1 MLRCSSKMGAPRRWI
16 NKLLGLKKSEKI
28 ASSEKENKPGSAGKI
43 NKSKPSVEPEKGRY
57 GNESKENVE
66 TDFEDANWQWEME
79 HSGPPST
86 SHQEKNAARLSE
98 DRPVQKYAAQQ
109 QPREDWRE
117 EWMGAYAKEGNFTS
131 APDSPNSPEEQT
143 AGEQLEDDGTEG
155 WATPDVRYM
164 FEPDAD
170 PVSPH
175 SSSPEVE
182 DANFMSDLDAS
193 NFEEWANICMQN
205 AVRGYVGQYETKT
218 RQRMNEEWAAIC
230 IQAVYRGFRTR
241 RAFRAVK
248 GLTRL
253 QALVNGHTLK
263 RQTSIALRC
272 IQALVKVQAHS
283 RAKHAGSTLENQS
296 VQKKLMQQLEVEAPA
311 KKPGVLPYT
320 QNGWCDKAGS
330 AAEIRARWRKR
341 QEAAAKRE
349 KARTYAL
356 ARQWQAGIRQQPQQQ
371 QQKQQQH
378 EKEQEATPTGVP
390 TVKTEWGWKW
400 LDRWMS
406 VRPWEMDFFD
416 DTSLRDGMKSP
427 TSERFALVDAPT
439 SRLTERK
446 PLSST
451 GNGKPMPRF
460 NITIEKSPS
469 ARRLATGLETP
480 ISPVSSRSPRTPV
493 KNSAPSRPGLGS
505 RSFSTPRE
513 RSSLS
518 DFQDKKRLSLPG
530 PMHGARLLAQTAV
543 NSPRIQS
550 PRTPQKLGGSR
561 SNDVKS
567 SKLSH

>member
-1 MLRCSSKMGAPRRWI
+1 
-16 NKLLGLKKSEKI
+16 
-28 ASSEKENKPGSAGKI
+28 
-43 NKSKPSVEPEKGRY
+43 
-57 GNESKENVE
+57 
-66 TDFEDANWQWEME
+66 ME

-98 DRPVQKYAAQQ
+98 DRPVQQDAAQQ
-109 QPREDWRE
+109 QPQEDWRE

-143 AGEQLEDDGTEG
+143 AADQLEDDGTEG
-155 WATPDVRYM
+155 WATLDVRDM
-164 FEPDAD
+164 FEPDTD

-182 DANFMSDLDAS
+182 DANFMSGLDAS
-193 NFEEWANICMQN
+193 NFEEDQNMQEEWANICIQN
-205 AVRGYVGQYETKT
+205 AVRGYVGQNETKT
-218 RQRMNEEWAAIC
+218 RLRMNEEWAAIC

-253 QALVNGHTLK
+253 QALVNGRTLK

-311 KKPGVLPYT
+311 KKPGFLPYT

-330 AAEIRARWRKR
+330 PAEIRASWRKR

-349 KARTYAL
+349 KARAYAL

-371 QQKQQQH
+371 LQQQH
-378 EKEQEATPTGVP
+378 EKEHEATPTGVP

-400 LDRWMS
+400 LERWMS
-406 VRPWEMDFFD
+406 VRPWEMGFLD

-439 SRLTERK
+439 SPLTERK
-446 PLSST
+446 PLSSN
-451 GNGKPMPRF
+451 GNGKPMPHF
-460 NITIEKSPS
+460 NITIAKSPS
-469 ARRLATGLETP
+469 ARRLAAGLETP

-505 RSFSTPRE
+505 RSFSTP
-513 RSSLS
+513 S
-518 DFQDKKRLSLPG
+518 
-530 PMHGARLLAQTAV
+530 
-543 NSPRIQS
+543 
-550 PRTPQKLGGSR
+550 
-561 SNDVKS
+561 
-567 SKLSH
+567 